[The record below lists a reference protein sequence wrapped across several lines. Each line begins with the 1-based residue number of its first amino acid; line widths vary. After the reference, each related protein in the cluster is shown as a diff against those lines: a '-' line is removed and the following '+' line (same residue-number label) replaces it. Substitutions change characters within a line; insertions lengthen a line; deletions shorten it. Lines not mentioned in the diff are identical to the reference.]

1 MSAIVGYSGFVGLN
15 LLKHVKFDYLY
26 NSKNFKD
33 AKNKTFDT
41 MYFCGIPAVKWYANK
56 NPHEDIGIIIE
67 IKNILKTIQVNRFI
81 LISTIDVYEDSD
93 VNVDEDY
100 DCVEVLN
107 NHYGRNR
114 LFFEFFIRKTFTT
127 HHIIRLPA
135 LFGKGLKKNIIY
147 DLMNSNQIENIPLN
161 SSFQW
166 YDLEWLNTDI
176 DKIVDNNLPI
186 CNLFTEPIPTIKILN
201 LFDNPS
207 CNMDKTIKYNI
218 RTKYSKLFNCSK
230 NGYVR
235 SADEVETSIK
245 RFVKF
250 AKIDKS
256 RLCVSN
262 ICMKDISHVQFAG
275 ILKLYG
281 IPNVQIAP
289 TTLIDWVNMDYIN
302 MSAYKDLNIYSFQS
316 ITYNL
321 NELNIFSDKRIDL
334 MAHLTKVIDL
344 ASKNNIKLLV
354 FGCPKNRR
362 INTIYEIE
370 IFIQFFRDLGD
381 YCSTKNV
388 VICIEP
394 NSKKYG
400 CNFINTI
407 EEAGNI
413 VRQINNP
420 NIKMMVDIG
429 NVIMESDNLQ
439 TMNKFADIIHNID
452 VSQEM
457 MRSFITPHPRHY
469 TFKLMLNDIKYD
481 KMINLEMCNVD
492 LHYLCESLDNFINIY
507 GNL

>member
-1 MSAIVGYSGFVGLN
+1 MSNAIVGYSGFVGSN
-15 LLKHVKFDYLY
+15 LLKHYKFDYLY

-56 NPHEDIGIIIE
+56 NPEEDIGIILE
-67 IKNILKTIQVNRFI
+67 IKNILKTIYVNRFI

-93 VNVDEDY
+93 INVDEDH

-114 LFFEFFIRKTFTT
+114 LFFEFFIRKTFEN

-147 DLMNSNQIENIPLN
+147 DLLNNNQIENIPLH

-166 YDLEWLNTDI
+166 YDLEWLKYDI
-176 DKIVDNNLPI
+176 DKILVNNLKI
-186 CNLFTEPIPTIKILN
+186 CNLFTEPIQTIKILN
-201 LFDNPS
+201 LFNNPV
-207 CNMDKTIKYNI
+207 CNLDKKIKYNI
-218 RTKYSKLFNCSK
+218 RTKYSNLFNCLK

-235 SADEVETSIK
+235 TAADVENSIK

-250 AKIDKS
+250 SKSDKS

-262 ICMKDISHVQFAG
+262 ICMKDISHLQFAG

-281 IPNVQIAP
+281 IKNVQIAP
-289 TTLIDWVNMDYIN
+289 TTLIDWDNMDYIDF
-302 MSAYKDLNIYSFQS
+302 SAYNGLNIYSFQS

-321 NELNIFSDKRIDL
+321 NELNIFSDKIDYL
-334 MAHLTKVIDL
+334 MLHLTKVIDL

-354 FGCPKNRR
+354 FGCPKNRL
-362 INTIYEIE
+362 INSPDQIN
-370 IFIQFFRDLGD
+370 IFVQFFRDLGD
-381 YCSTKNV
+381 YCVIKNV

-429 NVIMESDNLQ
+429 NVIMENDNLQ

-452 VSQEM
+452 VSQELM
-457 MRSFITPHPRHY
+457 QSFINPHPRHY
-469 TFKLMLNDIKYD
+469 TFKLELDSINYD
-481 KMINLEMCNVD
+481 KMINLEMCNIELHD
-492 LHYLCESLDNFINIY
+492 LCTSLDNFID
-507 GNL
+507 LF